1 MRAEEVAGLD
11 ELPSLPLNMATSLA
25 RSHCSKSPRS
35 ESIVPGADVTI
46 SLLVYAGKSEAAI
59 DLRGC
64 HS

>member
-35 ESIVPGADVTI
+35 ESIVPGADVT
-46 SLLVYAGKSEAAI
+46 SRYWFTRVRVKQ
-59 DLRGC
+59 R
-64 HS
+64 